1 MRYLLTTCSLLL
13 FCPCSLLLA
22 PCPCVPLPSIA
33 KAAERWTA
41 PSPTTEFEYMSYFPL
56 YPTFSWQPLAR
67 SQYYELKVIRQE
79 GRNETVY
86 RVLKNT
92 EALDRL
98 TDYVPFNETG
108 NYYWQVHVTDR
119 SGNPLSDWSAK
130 KYFKVT
136 APVTFAALGDSIT
149 HGGAAFIPAGQLSCQ
164 WETFC
169 EVPIKN
175 LGRSGDTTAM
185 MLERF
190 DNDVLPFRP
199 KVLLILGGVNDIR
212 EGAKAEEVI
221 ENLTTIREKCLA
233 NDIKPVFVAIT
244 SMNPKIIRATLTD
257 GDWQSE
263 RDKLNKWINGN
274 EYSLDFNV
282 KLNDEQG
289 YLKVEYTPDGLHP
302 NLRGKQIM
310 GEAINEYLQEAFKGL
325 MTN

>member
-1 MRYLLTTCSLLL
+1 MKYSLLIILFSILCSL
-13 FCPCSLLLA
+13 F
-22 PCPCVPLPSIA
+22 SILSTA
-33 KAAERWTA
+33 KAAERFSPPN
-41 PSPTTEFEYMSYFPL
+41 PSTEFEYMAYFPL
-56 YPTFSWQPLAR
+56 YPTFSWQPLANT
-67 SQYYELKVIRQE
+67 QYYQVQIIRQE
-79 GRNETVY
+79 GRSESVY
-86 RVLKNT
+86 RVFRNI
-92 EALDRL
+92 EALDRV
-98 TDYVPFNETG
+98 TDYLPFNETG
-108 NYYWQVHVTDR
+108 NYYWQVRVTDK
-119 SGNPLSDWSAK
+119 SGNPLSDWSIK

-169 EVPIKN
+169 EVPVKN
-175 LGRSGDTTAM
+175 LGRSGDITSM

-212 EGAKAEEVI
+212 EGAKVEEVI
-221 ENLTTIREKCLA
+221 KTLTAIREKCLA

-244 SMNPKIIRATLTD
+244 SMNPKIIKATLTD

-263 RDKLNKWINGN
+263 RDKLNKWINDN

-310 GEAINEYLQEAFKGL
+310 GEAISEYLQEAFPDL
-325 MTN
+325 MTS

>member
-1 MRYLLTTCSLLL
+1 MKYSLLIIL
-13 FCPCSLLLA
+13 IACLMLLIQN
-22 PCPCVPLPSIA
+22 SA
-33 KAAERWTA
+33 KAAERFSA
-41 PSPTTEFEYMSYFPL
+41 PNPSTEFEYMAYFPL
-56 YPTFSWQPLAR
+56 YPTFSWQPLANT
-67 SQYYELKVIRQE
+67 QYYQVQVVRQE
-79 GRNETVY
+79 GQTETLYREFRNTD
-86 RVLKNT
+86 
-92 EALDRL
+92 ALDRV
-98 TDYVPFNETG
+98 TYYAPFNETG
-108 NYYWQVHVTDR
+108 NYYWQVRVTDE

-169 EVPIKN
+169 EVPVKN

-212 EGAKAEEVI
+212 EGTKAEDVI
-221 ENLTTIREKCLA
+221 KNLTAIREKCLA

-244 SMNPKIIRATLTD
+244 SMNPQIIRATLTD
-257 GDWQSE
+257 GDWKSE
-263 RDKLNKWINGN
+263 RDKLNKWINSN
-274 EYSLDFNV
+274 DYCLDFNV

-289 YLKVEYTPDGLHP
+289 YLDIEYTPDGLHP

-310 GEAINEYLQEAFKGL
+310 GETISEYLQEAFPDL
-325 MTN
+325 IRE